1 MKKLNKNKVA
11 KRKPVKKATPKKV
24 AKKQTVKIKKTSKKV
39 AKKKTVKKVTPKK
52 VAKKQVAK
60 IRKTSKKVAKKKIVK
75 KITPKKVTKKQ
86 VVKIKKTSK
95 KVAKKKI
102 VKKVTPKKAVKKTTK
117 KEILTQ
123 KDLNQIKKV
132 LIEKKV
138 SIMNKLNSRKLA
150 ETDTDIGDEADTASQ
165 NNEREMQFELDE
177 ISSMTIK
184 AIDNALTK
192 LNART
197 FGLCEC
203 CGCKIS
209 VKRLQAMPWCR
220 YCIECQTEAEKNANK

>member
-24 AKKQTVKIKKTSKKV
+24 VKKQTVKIKKTVKKVMPKKAVKKQTVKIKTTSKKI
-39 AKKKTVKKVTPKK
+39 AKKKTVKKVMPKK
-52 VAKKQVAK
+52 IA
-60 IRKTSKKVAKKKIVK
+60 
-75 KITPKKVTKKQ
+75 
-86 VVKIKKTSK
+86 
-95 KVAKKKI
+95 
-102 VKKVTPKKAVKKTTK
+102 KKTTK
-117 KEILTQ
+117 KETLTQ
-123 KDLNQIKKV
+123 KDLTQIKKS

-138 SIMNKLNSRKLA
+138 SIINKLNSRKLA
-150 ETDTDIGDEADTASQ
+150 EADKEIGDEADTASQ

-192 LNART
+192 LNSGS

-203 CGCKIS
+203 CGCNIAI
-209 VKRLQAMPWCR
+209 KRLQAMPWGR